1 MTRRREAMVRW
12 PWPVGFRGAIGL
24 LLVAWTGTCAAQ
36 TWRDTFAGGVPQQAW
51 FRSELPGGS
60 QATLSYFA
68 DGLQISSTRT
78 LDQNGAQIAYG
89 YVDQSFDGT
98 QGVVVRSVVNPTPH
112 QPQLFSHV
120 GVLASLNP
128 FFTSGYSV
136 GVTWSTSATGTN
148 IIEINKSS
156 FGSATFLGGANF
168 TGFNPATSY
177 VVEAEVSPLNVLG
190 NGVVT
195 ARLFTTGGTL
205 VAEYADILRD
215 NFDPADPAA
224 VSPLPPGRAG
234 VFAWRNDGG
243 TSPTL
248 LGRFGTTSA
257 SFSSPDLT
265 WGGNTDLTIPK
276 DTFRVGGSGTW
287 RSTQANWLY
296 AGAPAFWES
305 DRKGIFRGTPGT
317 VTIESGG
324 VVAAGGLEFG
334 VNGYVL
340 TGGTLTLGGTGGDP
354 IRVAPGVSA
363 TITVPLSGTS
373 GFRKTDTGTLVLA
386 GAGNLSGTSRVEA
399 GRLTLA
405 NGAAL
410 ASSRLVPLAGGTVSL
425 PTGLQATL
433 GGLDPNAGGLFDV
446 GNGLVTVASGLSPA
460 GLVAALLAGRGAGSW
475 NGTAG
480 ITSSTAAA
488 SAGDRTVGWLD
499 NGDGSVTFAFAAAGD
514 TNLDWQVDIL
524 DAGNFLAGGKFDSGT
539 PASWNEGDFTYDG
552 FVDILDAASF
562 LSAGLF
568 NAGIYNTSPA
578 AGAAVAVPEPAG
590 WAGLIAGIAAL
601 ASAGR
606 GRRFSGRS
614 R

>member
-1 MTRRREAMVRW
+1 MTKGRGGVVRRRA
-12 PWPVGFRGAIGL
+12 VGFRGAIGL
-24 LLVAWTGTCAAQ
+24 LLAAWTGTSAAQ
-36 TWRDTFAGGVPQQAW
+36 TWRDTFVGGVPQQAW
-51 FRSELPGGS
+51 IRSELPGGS

-68 DGLQISSTRT
+68 NGLQISSTRT
-78 LDQNGAQIAYG
+78 LDGNGAQIAYG
-89 YVDQSFDGT
+89 YVDQTFDGT

-128 FFTSGYSV
+128 FFTSAYSV

-156 FGSATFLGGANF
+156 FGSVTFLGGANF

-195 ARLFTTGGTL
+195 ARLYTTGGTL
-205 VAEYADILRD
+205 IAEYADILRD
-215 NFDPADPAA
+215 NFDPLDPAA

-243 TSPTL
+243 ASPTL

-276 DTFRVGGSGTW
+276 DTFRVGGSGIW

-296 AGAPAFWES
+296 AGAPTFWES

-317 VTIESGG
+317 VTIESTG
-324 VVAAGGLEFG
+324 VTSAGGLEFG

-340 TGGTLTLGGTGGDP
+340 TGGTLTLGGTGGP

-363 TITVPLSGTS
+363 RIAAPLSGTA

-405 NGAAL
+405 NGGAL
-410 ASSRLVPLAGGTVSL
+410 GTSRLVPLAGGTVSMT
-425 PTGLQATL
+425 TGLQATL

-446 GNGLVTVASGLSPA
+446 GNGMVTVTSGLTVADMLTAITA
-460 GLVAALLAGRGAGSW
+460 GY
-475 NGTAG
+475 NGGTWTGTSG

-488 SAGDRTVGWLD
+488 TTAAGSPRAIGWLD
-499 NGDGSVTFAFAAAGD
+499 NGSGSVTFAFAAPGD
-514 TNLDWQVDIL
+514 TNLDGLIDVL
-524 DAGNFLAGGKFDSGT
+524 DAAALSSAGRFNDTAVWS
-539 PASWNEGDFTYDG
+539 EGDFNYDG
-552 FVDILDAASF
+552 IYDDLDNALFVST
-562 LSAGLF
+562 GLF
-568 NAGIYNTSPA
+568 DAGPYNSPP
-578 AGAAVAVPEPAG
+578 GAVGAIAAVPEPGTTACL
-590 WAGLIAGIAAL
+590 AVAAAVGLYHVARRRSI
-601 ASAGR
+601 GR
-606 GRRFSGRS
+606 
-614 R
+614 

>member
-1 MTRRREAMVRW
+1 MKKGRGGVVRRRA
-12 PWPVGFRGAIGL
+12 VGFRGVIGL
-24 LLVAWTGTCAAQ
+24 LLAAWTGTSAAQ
-36 TWRDTFAGGVPQQAW
+36 TWRDTFPGGVPQQAW
-51 FRSELPGGS
+51 IRSELPGGS

-68 DGLQISSTRT
+68 DGLQISSTST
-78 LDQNGAQIAYG
+78 LDKNGAQIAYG
-89 YVDQSFDGT
+89 YVDQTFDGT

-128 FFTSGYSV
+128 FFTSAYSV

-156 FGSATFLGGANF
+156 FGSVTFLGGANF

-195 ARLFTTGGTL
+195 ARLYTTGGTL
-205 VAEYADILRD
+205 IAEYADILRD
-215 NFDPADPAA
+215 NFDPLDPAA

-234 VFAWRNDGG
+234 VFAWRNAGG
-243 TSPTL
+243 ASPTL

-276 DTFRVGGSGTW
+276 DTLRVGGSGTW

-296 AGAPAFWES
+296 AGAPTFWES

-317 VTIESGG
+317 VTIESTG
-324 VVAAGGLEFG
+324 VTSAGGLEFG

-340 TGGTLTLGGTGGDP
+340 TGGTLTLGGTGGT

-363 TITVPLSGTS
+363 RIAAPLSGTA
-373 GFRKTDTGTLVLA
+373 GFRKTDTGTLVVA

-405 NGAAL
+405 NGGAL
-410 ASSRLVPLAGGTVSL
+410 GTSRLVPLAGGTVSMT
-425 PTGLQATL
+425 TGLQATL
-433 GGLDPNAGGLFDV
+433 GGLNPNAGGLFDV
-446 GNGLVTVASGLSPA
+446 GNGLVTVTSGLSPA
-460 GLVAALLAGRGAGSW
+460 GLVTAVLAGRGDGSW

-480 ITSSTAAA
+480 ITSSAAAA

-568 NAGIYNTSPA
+568 DAGLYNTSPA